1 MTRLNHPLD
10 KLIQTILYKSGEFE
24 VVERPDVIWVGCV
37 AYADNNTTFPF
48 SDDDMTLLERY
59 QAILDIPKQDLIN
72 PDWSATLS
80 INYRCADQPSGIMF
94 AQETYSMK
102 QDEKYD
108 IFTQPGGLWLRLLND
123 TNAAALLGKENPAP
137 YEYFAES
144 QIMQTAA
151 KKNGYMPNP
160 KVFVQVEYSCHAEY
174 NMPTHRNYAYIPI
187 VKE

>member
-37 AYADNNTTFPF
+37 VYADNNIDPPF
-48 SDDDMTLLERY
+48 SDDDMTLIERY
-59 QAILDIPKQDLIN
+59 QALLDIHKQDLIN
-72 PDWSATLS
+72 PDWSAALS
-80 INYRCADQPSGIMF
+80 INYSCADKPSGTMF

-108 IFTQPGGLWLRLLND
+108 TFTQPGGLWLRLLND
-123 TNAAALLGKENPAP
+123 TNATALLNKENVAA
-137 YEYFAES
+137 YEYFE
-144 QIMQTAA
+144 IMQNVA
-151 KKNGYMPNP
+151 KANGYMPNQ
-160 KVFVQVEYSCHAEY
+160 KVFVQVEYSCHTEY